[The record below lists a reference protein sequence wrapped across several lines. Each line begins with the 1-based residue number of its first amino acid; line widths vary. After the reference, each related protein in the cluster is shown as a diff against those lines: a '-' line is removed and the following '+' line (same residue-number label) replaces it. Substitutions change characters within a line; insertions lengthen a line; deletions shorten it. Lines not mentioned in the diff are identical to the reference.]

1 MQTKNEIIY
10 KRDQR
15 IKKSNIL
22 RVQLKRKLKFLN
34 EVESTTLSGNN
45 LLTYTLLYSCNLL
58 GITDTADIFN
68 VSRQTIYQYITK
80 PKDKYAAYTI
90 KSNDI
95 KLGYNLR
102 YNIIDFLQDYNVVKY
117 VDIVVGGQIE

>member
-1 MQTKNEIIY
+1 MHTKNEIIY

-15 IKKSNIL
+15 IRKSNIL

-34 EVESTTLSGNN
+34 EVEGTTLNGNN